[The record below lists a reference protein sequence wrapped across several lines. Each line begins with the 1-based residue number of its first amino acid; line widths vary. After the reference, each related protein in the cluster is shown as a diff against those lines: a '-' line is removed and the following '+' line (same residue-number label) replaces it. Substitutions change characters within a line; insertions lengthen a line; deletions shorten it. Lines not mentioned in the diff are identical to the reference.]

1 MATHSSTLARKIP
14 WTEEPSGLQSMASQR
29 VDTMEHICTKWP
41 VVSYGKRPIPVSKA
55 IKAAYVSSALAGSS
69 GSSRPASSPL
79 HEHAQNVNT

>member
-41 VVSYGKRPIPVSKA
+41 VVSYGNDLFQFPRPLKQ
-55 IKAAYVSSALAGSS
+55 LM
-69 GSSRPASSPL
+69 SPQL
-79 HEHAQNVNT
+79 WQGVLEAQDQPQAHSMNMLRM